1 MANTELINRITEFL
15 SSASADISRKE
26 LTVAISKL
34 YDDMKKPDKKEDKKK
49 REPTAYNL
57 FMKEQMA
64 KLKEEETKEN
74 KMTGKE
80 KMSHIAILWKAK
92 KESDSEGEKEEDKEE
107 DNEDKEDKKKKKSK
121 PRKLLQ

>member
-15 SSASADISRKE
+15 SSASADISKKE
-26 LTVAISKL
+26 LTAAISKL

-64 KLKEEETKEN
+64 KLKEEETNEN

-80 KMSHIAILWKAK
+80 KMSHIASLWKAK

-107 DNEDKEDKKKKKSK
+107 EKEDKKKKKSK
-121 PRKLLQ
+121 PRKFLQ

>member
-15 SSASADISRKE
+15 NYASEDISKKD
-26 LTVAISKL
+26 LTAAISKL
-34 YDDMKKPDKKEDKKK
+34 YDDMKKPNKKDDKKK

-80 KMSHIAILWKAK
+80 KMSHIASLWKAK
-92 KESDSEGEKEEDKEE
+92 KESDSEGENEK
-107 DNEDKEDKKKKKSK
+107 DNKSKKKSESK
-121 PRKLLQ
+121 